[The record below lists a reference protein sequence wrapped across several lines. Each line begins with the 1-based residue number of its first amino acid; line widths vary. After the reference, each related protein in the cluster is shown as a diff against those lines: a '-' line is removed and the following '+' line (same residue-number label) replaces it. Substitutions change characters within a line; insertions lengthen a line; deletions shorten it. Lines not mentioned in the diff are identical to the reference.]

1 MNVEHRLP
9 VRVRTQTGTSN
20 PPKDS
25 GGNVEWGFRDYG
37 KRKQVRQLF
46 SILYSLFYF
55 LSTASSRGASA
66 CAARAPL
73 RETIFYR
80 KGMCIDL

>member
-20 PPKDS
+20 TRRARARRGRS
-25 GGNVEWGFRDYG
+25 NVEWGFRDYG

-46 SILYSLFYF
+46 SILYSI
-55 LSTASSRGASA
+55 S
-66 CAARAPL
+66 
-73 RETIFYR
+73 
-80 KGMCIDL
+80 